1 MSSTHTLPVN
11 IFSLEGGEIMLARDN
26 ENFRTPGENWTH
38 DPPVEYYM
46 FIARSNY
53 WTGGSRVWF
62 LPRAWKFPLSR
73 ASMVSPPSKLKMFTG
88 NLCVLLTSV
97 LLKLSFRSPAEK
109 KKQTGTNKQTLFGNY
124 INAINRPGFWCF
136 SHKWFSSLINKQ
148 IYTF

>member
-1 MSSTHTLPVN
+1 
-11 IFSLEGGEIMLARDN
+11 MLAREN

-46 FIARSNY
+46 FIARFNH

-88 NLCVLLTSV
+88 NLCVLLVTPQNV
-97 LLKLSFRSPAEK
+97 ILTQNVIRIAAKCNTNAKCNNIDAKCNKIFNAECNNLSTE
-109 KKQTGTNKQTLFGNY
+109 
-124 INAINRPGFWCF
+124 IVI
-136 SHKWFSSLINKQ
+136 
-148 IYTF
+148 TFLAHNVITQNVIISE